1 MRETKVKIQFQVD
14 FKKILSSFFIW
25 MCGILINIL
34 PLFYKML
41 KAWFSSEN
49 NPDYF
54 LLFWSDIDFLCIN
67 FSVAFLLLI
76 EIYFLHL
83 NNKKILKGL
92 GGLLLFVTI
101 VLIAAYTIATFAPE
115 WTSRVSAQTMKT
127 INIITLIFIIVMGI
141 VYFVTVFSKVQ
152 RRVVL

>member
-25 MCGILINIL
+25 ICGILINIL
-34 PLFYKML
+34 PLFYKIL
-41 KAWFSSEN
+41 KIWFSSEN

-54 LLFWSDIDFLCIN
+54 LLFWSDVDFLCIN
-67 FSVAFLLLI
+67 FSIAFLLLI

-83 NNKKILKGL
+83 KDKKILKSL
-92 GGLLLFVTI
+92 GGILLFVTI
-101 VLIAAYTIATFAPE
+101 ALIATYTIATFTPE

-127 INIITLIFIIVMGI
+127 INIITLIFTVVMGI
-141 VYFVTVFSKVQ
+141 VYFIAVFSKVK
-152 RRVVL
+152 RKVVL